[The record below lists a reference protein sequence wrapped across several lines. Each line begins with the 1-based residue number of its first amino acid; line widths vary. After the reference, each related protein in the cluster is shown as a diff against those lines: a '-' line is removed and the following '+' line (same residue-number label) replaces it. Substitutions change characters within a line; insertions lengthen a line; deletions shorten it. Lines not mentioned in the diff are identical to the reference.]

1 MPDVVQVRI
10 AVAVASNGQ
19 WNCYGWSN
27 CSDEFAEAQALDLFD
42 GMEQKLTWL
51 TATLPVPEAQT
62 VQAEVEADKCS

>member
-42 GMEQKLTWL
+42 GMYQELTWL

-62 VQAEVEADKCS
+62 VRAEVENERA